1 MVNVSIG
8 ISQDLIVCRLII
20 NVSVIIT
27 RRGYATYTEKQHHSI
42 SADLLASKWYIGLG
56 KANYTLQNTTQDN
69 VISDLKPLKWQYI
82 TYFVSQSLSRIN
94 FRFYRY
100 TLFSKYK
107 SVVGNTCAQIF
118 TDGFFLNNS
127 HEV

>member
-1 MVNVSIG
+1 MVNFSIG

-118 TDGFFLNNS
+118 TDGVFF
-127 HEV
+127 